1 MSELH
6 LLTPLS
12 EAATATA
19 ELPAELTGSGPAST
33 SVCEPRVNPSAVTQA
48 VERAIRRE
56 TRGGVQDLKV
66 IVRADGVHL
75 AGCCSTYYCK
85 QLAQHAA
92 STVVNGTRLHNEIE
106 VW

>member
-6 LLTPLS
+6 CLTSAADAAAATSGPSAAESVATPLR
-12 EAATATA
+12 
-19 ELPAELTGSGPAST
+19 
-33 SVCEPRVNPSAVTQA
+33 EPRTNAVAIAQSI
-48 VERAIRRE
+48 ERAIRRGA
-56 TRGGVQDLKV
+56 RLGVRELEVQ
-66 IVRADGVHL
+66 VRADGVHL
-75 AGCCSTYYCK
+75 RGTCSTYYCK

>member
-1 MSELH
+1 MSELQ

-19 ELPAELTGSGPAST
+19 ERTAGPTST
-33 SVCEPRVNPSAVTQA
+33 SACEPRVNPGAVTQA

-56 TRGGVQDLKV
+56 TRGGVQDLQV

-75 AGCCSTYYCK
+75 GGCCSTYYCK